1 MCVRLLLYIARV
13 ARFSVFFQAVLEII
27 PSLSIK
33 YFRAIACSK
42 PPLSYLEA
50 IMCFFFF
57 FPPLTVVFPYVNRIL
72 VFKERNF
79 CDSKFFV
86 SVECCACARK
96 SIGPLIFI

>member
-13 ARFSVFFQAVLEII
+13 ARFSVFFQTVLEII

-50 IMCFFFF
+50 IMCFFFPFFF
-57 FPPLTVVFPYVNRIL
+57 FPV
-72 VFKERNF
+72 
-79 CDSKFFV
+79 DSCV
-86 SVECCACARK
+86 SLCEPH
-96 SIGPLIFI
+96 IGF